1 MAAAAAKRRAMNRY
15 IEYMIHSEEKR
26 VDEML
31 VKQVKD
37 PKDLCYGLMKGDVI
51 EAKPTIYMM
60 ATALALY
67 FNSKSR
73 YYKSERLMDAL
84 QLAADGVARV
94 QRQGGYLDY
103 PCCNF
108 FSAPDTGF
116 CYKRLNDG
124 YRLMVKYADVADTSL
139 LQQKYLMIM
148 KRAAAAIRDGGFHTP
163 NHRWGICAALMQ
175 AAQLFADDAEF
186 SKSLMDRTVLY
197 LQEGIDGNSE
207 GEYAERST
215 GNYNAVV
222 NNAMMALY
230 QCTKDTDYL
239 GYVERNLNMMLYYVE
254 PDDTI
259 FTQNS
264 TRQDQGKKMYMTKYF
279 YQYLYL
285 LAYNETEGFL
295 TLPQEE
301 RELFDG
307 VAHAI
312 IKDSME
318 RGEEAPNCLH
328 ILMIHDRMLDYT
340 FRGYG
345 YLKTYRKYF
354 REAGVLRVKKENYGY
369 TVMKGKSAFLYF
381 NTKGLEAY
389 LKIGESYCAI
399 RNFIPDQMEVG
410 EGKTVL
416 SYTANGWYYLPWKE
430 KPATSDWW
438 QMDHS
443 KRDLMITSDLRTVV
457 TLTELED
464 GLEISVETDG
474 LDRLPL
480 RMELCVPAD
489 VTLENDHFCL
499 ETAAGK
505 SMVLSDDYVTMT
517 KGLHTI
523 EFGPGACE
531 HHFKGH
537 YSGEEVNADG
547 YTIYCNT
554 YTPTKKVYTLKVRS

>member
-1 MAAAAAKRRAMNRY
+1 MKRY
-15 IEYMIHSEEKR
+15 IDYLIRSEEHR

-31 VKQVKD
+31 FLQIKD
-37 PKDLCYGLMKGDVI
+37 KNDLCYGLMRGDVI

-67 FNSKSR
+67 LNSRSR
-73 YYKSERLMDAL
+73 YYKSEKLMEAL

-94 QRQGGYLDY
+94 QRKSGYIDY

-108 FSAPDTGF
+108 FSAPDTSF

-124 YRLMVKYADVADTSL
+124 YRLMKKYQDVADTTI
-139 LQQKYLMIM
+139 LQKKYLAIM
-148 KRAAAAIRDGGFHTP
+148 RMAAEAIRDGGFHTP

-175 AAQLFADDAEF
+175 AAKLFADDAKF

-222 NNAMMALY
+222 NNAMMAMY
-230 QCTKDTDYL
+230 QCSKDVKYL
-239 GYVERNLNMMLYYVE
+239 GYVERNLNMMMYYIE
-254 PDDTI
+254 PNDMV

-264 TRQDQGKKMYMTKYF
+264 TRQDQGKEIFMDKYL

-285 LAYNETEGFL
+285 LAYDGTDGFIKL
-295 TLPQEE
+295 TPEE
-301 RELFDG
+301 HARFDG
-307 VAHAI
+307 AAHQI
-312 IKDSME
+312 IKGCAE
-318 RGEEAPNCLH
+318 TGRQAPNCLH
-328 ILMIHDRMLDYT
+328 LLMIYDKTLDYT
-340 FRGYG
+340 FENCGF
-345 YLKTYRKYF
+345 LKTYHKLF
-354 REAGVLRVKKENYGY
+354 KEAGVLRVKKENYSY
-369 TVMKGKSAFLYF
+369 TVMKNRSAFLYF
-381 NTKGLEAY
+381 NVNGLEAF
-389 LKIGESYCAI
+389 LKIGESYCEI
-399 RNFIPDQMEVG
+399 RNFVPDEMDVQ

-416 SYTANGWYYLPWKE
+416 SHTARGWYYLPWKE
-430 KPATSDWW
+430 KQNTSDWW
-438 QMDHS
+438 QMDHK
-443 KRDLMITSDLRTVV
+443 KRDLMITSDLHTQVV
-457 TLTELED
+457 ITELAD
-464 GLEISVETDG
+464 GLEISVDTDG
-474 LDRLPL
+474 LERLPL
-480 RMELCVPAD
+480 RMELCVPSQT
-489 VTLENDHFCL
+489 TLENDHFCM
-499 ETAAGK
+499 ETVAGK

-517 KGLHTI
+517 KGLTSI

-554 YTPTKKVYTLKVRS
+554 YTPTKRVYTLKVKQ